1 MPNKFLTIVLVAL
14 GLAVAATAAAF
25 AQAANA
31 PPTPLARDQAATD
44 PVPPGMAQ
52 KRQAEAQD
60 KQVQQRA
67 AQNGTRDAEHPAIGP
82 ATTQG
87 LAQDAITRSTPR

>member
-1 MPNKFLTIVLVAL
+1 MPNKFLTVPLVAL
-14 GLAVAATAAAF
+14 GLVVAATAAAF
-25 AQAANA
+25 AQAAND
-31 PPTPLARDQAATD
+31 PPTPLARDQAATN
-44 PVPPGMAQ
+44 PVPAGMAH

-67 AQNGTRDAEHPAIGP
+67 AQNRTRDAEHPAIGP